1 MIGVVL
7 EIGIMTSIR
16 TKLGENRDKMNLT
29 IADESGYST
38 SITVWGTEMCN
49 SIQKLAKVGDVVAL
63 KSCRINDYNGSR

>member
-16 TKLGENRDKMNLT
+16 TKLGESRDKMNLT
-29 IADESGYST
+29 IADESGFSI
-38 SITVWGTEMCN
+38 SITVWGIEMCN
-49 SIQKLAKVGDVVAL
+49 SIQKLANAGDVVAL